1 MNSKLKYIEYSAQE
15 EEYFDDEDIKQ
26 LYNKN
31 EASENDVMHEGM
43 NINDVK
49 SDVND
54 LLVQLEAN
62 TVQMLAKKTE
72 AIHITK

>member
-1 MNSKLKYIEYSAQE
+1 
-15 EEYFDDEDIKQ
+15 
-26 LYNKN
+26 
-31 EASENDVMHEGM
+31 MHEGM

-49 SDVND
+49 TDVND

-72 AIHITK
+72 AIHVTK